1 MTRTLDQWKQ
11 QIDAVANAALR
22 GTPLE
27 RALAAPPEEA
37 LDFARAFAD
46 DAGHRR
52 AIDPPLLAWVLDL
65 EPWDD
70 AGTAETDRLD
80 LRLWRALRE
89 PALDPHRILGSPT
102 GPLAPECRDEGIEVW
117 TEVELACLQALWW
130 HARRAGSAVL
140 HDRARAHARWLMD
153 EIQPD
158 NGTNHA
164 WAVAAFAEL
173 AAEGNP
179 DAGSDTPDP
188 GSDTPDATLYAETL
202 LHNCQVTLGRADLLS
217 AVLLVDASR
226 CIGERL

>member
-1 MTRTLDQWKQ
+1 MTRTLGQWQQ

-27 RALAAPPEEA
+27 QALAAPPEEA
-37 LDFARAFAD
+37 LAFARAFAD

-52 AIDPPLLAWVLDL
+52 AIDRPLLAWVLDL
-65 EPWDD
+65 DPWDASGD
-70 AGTAETDRLD
+70 AETDRCD
-80 LRLWRALRE
+80 LRLWRALRRD
-89 PALDPHRILGSPT
+89 PPLAPHRLMGRPS
-102 GPLAPECRDEGIEVW
+102 GPLAPECRDEGLEVW
-117 TEVELACLQALWW
+117 TEVELASLQALWW
-130 HARRAGSAVL
+130 HARQAGSAEL
-140 HDRARAHARWLMD
+140 HDRARTHARWLMD

-173 AAEGNP
+173 AAEGN
-179 DAGSDTPDP
+179 T
-188 GSDTPDATLYAETL
+188 DATLYAETL

-226 CIGERL
+226 CVGELL

>member
-1 MTRTLDQWKQ
+1 MTRTLDNWQQ
-11 QIDAVANAALR
+11 QIDVVANAALR

-27 RALAAPPEEA
+27 QALTAPPEEA
-37 LDFARAFAD
+37 LAFARSFAD

-65 EPWDD
+65 GPWDASD
-70 AGTAETDRLD
+70 DAETDRCD
-80 LRLWRALRE
+80 LRLWRALGDQS
-89 PALDPHRILGSPT
+89 PDPHRLIGTPS

-117 TEVELACLQALWW
+117 TEVELASLQALWW
-130 HARRAGSAVL
+130 HARRTGSATL

-164 WAVAAFAEL
+164 WALAAFAEL
-173 AAEGNP
+173 AAEG
-179 DAGSDTPDP
+179 D
-188 GSDTPDATLYAETL
+188 PDATLYAETL

-226 CIGERL
+226 SVGELL